1 MKPSLK
7 TVFTSAALAG
17 MAAAFINSI
26 LFVLFNTMGII
37 PDNVFVQENQPLTVV
52 PVIISS
58 IVPSLLA
65 GVVFYLLCRYSNKGY
80 RIFSTIAIILLI
92 LSFANPFIAI
102 KSIPLGMGLALN
114 AMHIVVVTALLYS
127 FKRIKASEHKITL
140 S

>member
-1 MKPSLK
+1 
-7 TVFTSAALAG
+7 
-17 MAAAFINSI
+17 
-26 LFVLFNTMGII
+26 MGII